1 VEVGGAGDRWSAEA
15 AKKQVGQS
23 RLQVSDEQWQLQV
36 EVGGTGG
43 RWSAKAA
50 KKQVGQSQLQV
61 TAVTV
66 PGRDRKTVAKKG
78 DDPGQMSSGRC
89 KWRLEVRLV
98 GAQSGGGGSSQK
110 KNAMVLSFKTR
121 DASHGKRSQEAEAGR
136 EETKK
141 KNAMVL
147 SFKTR
152 DARHEKRSQEAEA
165 GREEGSRQQQ

>member
-1 VEVGGAGDRWSAEA
+1 
-15 AKKQVGQS
+15 
-23 RLQVSDEQWQLQV
+23 LQV

-89 KWRLEVRLV
+89 KWRLEVWLV
-98 GAQSGGGGSSQK
+98 EAQSGGGGSSQK
-110 KNAMVLSFKTR
+110 TKCDGLVLQKQGLQSRKAQSGGGGR
-121 DASHGKRSQEAEAGR
+121 QGR
-136 EETKK
+136 EEQAAAVT
-141 KNAMVL
+141 V
-147 SFKTR
+147 
-152 DARHEKRSQEAEA
+152 A
-165 GREEGSRQQQ
+165 GRRS